1 MNVDLNNTNEYD
13 KQVIFLDSKNGTY
26 NDNNSFDFYIKFE
39 DPIKNISNVKIIDA
53 SLILKSLASRILNN
67 DEIYYIEL
75 NDYHRTFSYINIL
88 DKNMTFKYFDHIYYN
103 KSDHNETLGK
113 LSKFKVSYPATLSNW
128 TDPSLYTLNPIAHN
142 ITRFTIKIK
151 DKDLNVLTKEDGDSF
166 NMTICVYTIK
176 KNIYG

>member
-13 KQVIFLDSKNGTY
+13 KQVIFLNSKNGTY
-26 NDNNSFDFYIKFE
+26 NDNSSFDFYIKFE

-53 SLILKSLASRILNN
+53 SLILESLTDRILDN
-67 DEIYYIEL
+67 DDIYYIEL
-75 NDYHRTFSYINIL
+75 NDYHRTFSYIK

-103 KSDHNETLGK
+103 KSDHNETEGK

-151 DKDLNVLTKEDGDSF
+151 DKYLNVLTKEEGESF

>member
-26 NDNNSFDFYIKFE
+26 NNNNSFDFYIKFE

-53 SLILKSLASRILNN
+53 SLILKSSESRTLNN
-67 DEIYYIEL
+67 DDIYYIEL
-75 NDYHRTFSYINIL
+75 NEYHRTFSYIK
-88 DKNMTFKYFDHIYYN
+88 DKNMTFKYFDNIYYN
-103 KSDHNETLGK
+103 KSDHNATTGQ

-151 DKDLNVLTKEDGDSF
+151 DKNLNVLTKLSGESF

>member
-26 NDNNSFDFYIKFE
+26 NDNNSFDFYIKFD

-53 SLILKSLASRILNN
+53 SLILESPTSRTLNN
-67 DEIYYIEL
+67 NDIYYIEL
-75 NDYHRTFSYINIL
+75 NEYHRTFSYIKN
-88 DKNMTFKYFDHIYYN
+88 KNMTFKYFDNIYYN
-103 KSDHNETLGK
+103 KSDHNATTSG

-142 ITRFTIKIK
+142 IRRFSIKIK
-151 DKDLNVLTKEDGDSF
+151 DKDLNILTKLSGESF

>member
-26 NDNNSFDFYIKFE
+26 NDNKSFDFYIKFE

-53 SLILKSLASRILNN
+53 SLILKYLTTRILNN
-67 DEIYYIEL
+67 DDIYYIEL

-103 KSDHNETLGK
+103 KSDHNETAGK

-151 DKDLNVLTKEDGDSF
+151 NKDLNVLTKEEEDSF